1 MATSGSVSTNAYTTA
16 SGQTRYVRV
25 DWTQTSSGNVSTITY
40 NVYADGTY
48 TGSMSMRNILLEIST
63 GGVGTASVDSI
74 QVYKDHSAYVSNG
87 LLDTGSFTITHNS
100 SANANLT
107 ITVKASIYEW
117 NYNKSGSGSW
127 SLPTLTTACSAP
139 TGIYLSVPDPDAAGG
154 FVAPG
159 ASVTF
164 ITGFWPGSNGNNN
177 PISKYRL
184 YYNFGDYPNS
194 SSSYLDLTITTESN
208 GSKKAIFSIPIAT
221 TQRGKR
227 VRIAIQ
233 SIGTVS
239 GFNSGLQN
247 CNGYYLVNNL
257 PSAPTGTISAIVPSS
272 ATSCHLSVNAGSDSD
287 GQMTKVYYLNGSTYQ
302 EYTSSTSLAIT
313 SSTQTFSF
321 KTFDGLEFST
331 DKLDVTVTR
340 NTKPVITTFSISNAT
355 VATSKVSGFSGAYAT
370 NLSLSAQASKTS
382 GRFAL
387 YLYYTGSYTSS
398 PTSYQY
404 STLLTTF
411 SGGSFT
417 NYNVNILQL
426 IGYDKSYK
434 LVLKYNDDIEDA
446 DDKEISTYNSKNLS
460 LAPWPTFIAKYN
472 QFANSNIAGTKEGE
486 FWNKVRFVYT
496 YDSTFTNSQVSSQ
509 VSGYSTSTTLR
520 SDSDYLYLDVTVNG
534 TLDEGTYTFTN
545 TFYDATQYY
554 SNASTISMKECPIPF
569 LSSVS
574 FSAQQV
580 NVMSG
585 DPSNP
590 ITLSVW
596 VNKFWADSNLSNYS
610 IDLNTNSTT
619 LNFVING
626 VSYSAEGKYNIET
639 SVTGKDD
646 VFALT
651 VAPQNFYPILNSL
664 FIDGQEVNGRYNAQC
679 IVTIKNRYGREFSTS
694 TSPTIIMNFNSAPS
708 ITFARANVKYYDGNN
723 YNEVGTASLIEGLGL
738 VFTPT
743 VTGYN
748 TSKID
753 YTVEVSRDNKIT
765 WNTFLNGSLTKQD
778 SQQFGYNQPYAYSND
793 NKVQPIGEIT
803 SSNDCY
809 FRIVL
814 NDGINSS
821 VTALLDETFARTE
834 HTLATIEM
842 TSIDYS
848 EGKYTIGYSCSDLG
862 CATPS
867 SGSVIF
873 QKDTSNL
880 SSTTTGIDWNVTN
893 WTTFLSDKT
902 KELSSTMTADFEFS
916 RIKVTTTISKTY
928 GTYTITNTKTA
939 YSNTILVYN
948 VSPTASLRK
957 NHIGIN
963 KKDIE
968 SFVDG
973 VIIIGATSGRNKIYF
988 SGSQKPSISE
998 APYIDIENYE
1008 IDGFI
1013 IDGGTW

>member
-40 NVYADGTY
+40 SVYADGTY

-63 GGVGTASVDSI
+63 GGVGTASVSSI

-87 LLDTGSFTITHNS
+87 LLDTGTFTITHNS

-117 NYNKSGSGSW
+117 TYNKSGSGSW

-139 TGIYLSVPDPDAAGG
+139 TGIYLSVPDPEAAGG

-184 YYNFGDYPNS
+184 YYNFGDYPTS
-194 SSSYLDLTITTESN
+194 SSNHLDLTVTTESN
-208 GSKKAIFSIPIAT
+208 GSKKATFSIPIAT

-247 CNGYYLVNNL
+247 SSGYYLVNNL
-257 PSAPTGTISAIVPSS
+257 PSVPTGTTSIIVPST
-272 ATSCHLSVNAGSDSD
+272 ATSYHLSVNAGSDSD
-287 GQMTKVYYLNGSTYQ
+287 GQITKVYYLNGSVYQ
-302 EYTSSTSLAIT
+302 EYTSSTLLPIT
-313 SSTQTFSF
+313 SSTKTFSF
-321 KTFDGLEFST
+321 KTFDGLEFSA
-331 DKLDVTVTR
+331 DKLDIIVTK
-340 NTKPVITTFSISNAT
+340 NTKPVITTFSITDAT
-355 VATSKVSGFSGAYAT
+355 IATSKIPSFSGAYAT
-370 NLSLSAQASKTS
+370 NLLLSAQASKTS
-382 GRFAL
+382 GSLTL

-434 LVLKYNDDIEDA
+434 MVLKYNDGIENA
-446 DDKEISTYNSKNLS
+446 DDKEIITYNSKKLS
-460 LAPWPTFIAKYN
+460 LAPWPIFVAKYN
-472 QFANSNIAGTKEGE
+472 QFANSNIAKTKAGE

-496 YDSTFTNSQVSSQ
+496 YDSTFTSSQVSSQ
-509 VSGYSTSTTLR
+509 VSGYSTSIILR
-520 SDSDYLYLDVTVNG
+520 NDSDYLYLDVTVNG
-534 TLDEGTYTFTN
+534 SLGEGTYVFTN
-545 TFYDATQYY
+545 TFYDVTQYY
-554 SNASTISMKECPIPF
+554 NNSSTISMEECPIPF
-569 LSSVS
+569 LSSIT
-574 FSAQQV
+574 FSAQQI
-580 NVMSG
+580 NVMNG
-585 DPSNP
+585 DPDNP
-590 ITLSVW
+590 IILSIW
-596 VNKFWADSNLSNYS
+596 INKFWADSNLDNYS
-610 IDLNTNSTT
+610 IDLDIDSTT

-626 VSYSAEGKYNIET
+626 VSYSAKEYYNVEE

-651 VAPQNFYPILNSL
+651 VMPQNFYPILNGL
-664 FIDGQEVNGRYNAQC
+664 FTSSQEVNGRYDAQC
-679 IVTIKNRYGREFSTS
+679 IVTIKNRYGREFSTL
-694 TSPTIIMNFNSAPS
+694 TSPTIVMNFNSAPS
-708 ITFARANVKYYDGNN
+708 ITFARENVKYYDGNN

-738 VFTPT
+738 IFTPT

-753 YTVEVSRDNKIT
+753 YVVEVSRDNKTT
-765 WNTFLNGSLTKQD
+765 WNTFLSGILTKQS
-778 SQQFGYNQPYAYSND
+778 SQQFGYNQPYTYFSD
-793 NKVQPIGEIT
+793 NKVQTIGEIT
-803 SSNDCY
+803 TSNDCY
-809 FRIVL
+809 FRITL

-821 VTALLDETFARTE
+821 VVALLDEAFSRIE
-834 HTLATIEM
+834 HTSAIIEM

-848 EGKYTIGYSCSDLG
+848 EGKYIIGYSCSDLG
-862 CATPS
+862 CAAPS
-867 SGSVIF
+867 SGNVLF
-873 QKDTSNL
+873 QKDTSSL
-880 SSTTTGIDWNVTN
+880 SSTTTGINWDVTN
-893 WTTFLSDKT
+893 WATFLSEKT
-902 KELSSTMTADFEFS
+902 KELSSTMSADFEFS

-973 VIIIGATSGRNKIYF
+973 VIIIGATSGRDKIYF

>member
-25 DWTQTSSGNVSTITY
+25 EWTQTSSGNVSTITY

-48 TGSMSMRNILLEIST
+48 TGSMSMRNILLEIGT
-63 GGVGTASVDSI
+63 GGVGTASVSSI
-74 QVYKDHSAYVSNG
+74 QVRKDYANYTSNG
-87 LLDTGSFTITHNS
+87 WIDSGSFTVTHNS
-100 SANANLT
+100 NANANLT

-117 NYNKSGSGSW
+117 TYNKSGSGSW

-184 YYNFGDYPNS
+184 YYNFGDYPTS
-194 SSSYLDLTITTESN
+194 SSNHLDLTVTTESN
-208 GSKKAIFSIPIAT
+208 GSKKATFSIPIAT

-247 CNGYYLVNNL
+247 SSGYYLVNNL
-257 PSAPTGTISAIVPSS
+257 PSAPTGTTSIIIPST
-272 ATSCHLSVNAGSDSD
+272 ATSYHLSVNVGSDSD
-287 GQMTKVYYLNGSTYQ
+287 GQITKVYYLNGSVYQ
-302 EYTSSTSLAIT
+302 EYTSSTLLPIT
-313 SSTQTFSF
+313 SSTKTFSF
-321 KTFDGLEFST
+321 KTFDGLEFSA
-331 DKLDVTVTR
+331 DKLDIIVTK
-340 NTKPVITTFSISNAT
+340 NTKPVITTFSITDAT
-355 VATSKVSGFSGAYAT
+355 IATSKISGFSGAYAT
-370 NLSLSAQASKTS
+370 NLLLSAQASKTS
-382 GRFAL
+382 GSLAL

-411 SGGSFT
+411 SGGSFI

-434 LVLKYNDDIEDA
+434 MVLKYNDGIENA
-446 DDKEISTYNSKNLS
+446 DDKEIVTYNSKKLS
-460 LAPWPTFIAKYN
+460 LAPWPVFVAKYN
-472 QFANSNIAGTKEGE
+472 QFANSNIAKTKEGE

-496 YDSTFTNSQVSSQ
+496 YDSTFTSSQVSSQ
-509 VSGYSTSTTLR
+509 VSGYSTSIILR
-520 SDSDYLYLDVTVNG
+520 NDSDYLYLDVTVNG
-534 TLDEGTYTFTN
+534 SLSEGTYAFIN
-545 TFYDATQYY
+545 TFYDVTQYY
-554 SNASTISMKECPIPF
+554 NNSSTISMKECPIPF
-569 LSSVS
+569 LSSIT

-580 NVMSG
+580 NVMNG
-585 DPSNP
+585 DPDNP
-590 ITLSVW
+590 ITLSIW
-596 VNKFWADSNLSNYS
+596 INKFWADSNLDNYS
-610 IDLNTNSTT
+610 IDLDINSTT

-626 VSYSAEGKYNIET
+626 VSYSAKKYYNVEK

-651 VAPQNFYPILNSL
+651 VMPQNFYPILNSL
-664 FIDGQEVNGRYNAQC
+664 FASSQEVNGRYDAQC
-679 IVTIKNRYGREFSTS
+679 IVTIKNRYGREFSTL
-694 TSPTIIMNFNSAPS
+694 TSPTIVMNFNSAPS
-708 ITFARANVKYYDGNN
+708 ITFARENVKYYDGNN

-738 VFTPT
+738 IFTPT

-753 YTVEVSRDNKIT
+753 YVVEVSRDNKTT
-765 WNTFLNGSLTKQD
+765 WNTFLSGSLTKQS
-778 SQQFGYNQPYAYSND
+778 SQQFGYNQPYTYFSD
-793 NKVQPIGEIT
+793 NKVQTIGEIT
-803 SSNDCY
+803 TSNDCY
-809 FRIVL
+809 FRITL

-821 VTALLDETFARTE
+821 VVALLDEAFSRIE
-834 HTLATIEM
+834 HTSAIIEM

-848 EGKYTIGYSCSDLG
+848 EGKYIIGYSCSDLG
-862 CATPS
+862 CAAPS
-867 SGSVIF
+867 SGNVLF
-873 QKDTSNL
+873 QKDTSSL
-880 SSTTTGIDWNVTN
+880 SSITTGINWDITN
-893 WTTFLSDKT
+893 WATFLSEKT
-902 KELSSTMTADFEFS
+902 KELSSTMSADFEFS
-916 RIKVTTTISKTY
+916 RIKVTTTISKAY

-973 VIIIGATSGRNKIYF
+973 VIIIGATSGRDKIYF

>member
-48 TGSMSMRNILLEIST
+48 PGSMSMRNILLEIGT
-63 GGVGTASVDSI
+63 GGVGTASVSSI
-74 QVYKDHSAYVSNG
+74 QVRKDYADYTSNG
-87 LLDTGSFTITHNS
+87 LIGSGFFTVTHNS

-107 ITVKASIYEW
+107 ITVRASIFDW

-184 YYNFGDYPNS
+184 YYNFGDYPTS
-194 SSSYLDLTITTESN
+194 SSNHLDLTVTTESN
-208 GSKKAIFSIPIAT
+208 GSKKATFSIPIAT

-247 CNGYYLVNNL
+247 SSGYYLVNNL
-257 PSAPTGTISAIVPSS
+257 PSAPTGTTSIIIPST
-272 ATSCHLSVNAGSDSD
+272 ATSYHLSVNAGSDSD
-287 GQMTKVYYLNGSTYQ
+287 GQITKVYYLNGSVYQ
-302 EYTSSTSLAIT
+302 EYTSSTLLPIT
-313 SSTQTFSF
+313 SSTKTFSF
-321 KTFDGLEFST
+321 KTFDGLEFSA
-331 DKLDVTVTR
+331 DKLDIIVTK
-340 NTKPVITTFSISNAT
+340 NTKPVITTFSITDAT
-355 VATSKVSGFSGAYAT
+355 IATSKISSFSGAYAT
-370 NLSLSAQASKTS
+370 NLLLSAQASKTS
-382 GRFAL
+382 GSLAL

-434 LVLKYNDDIEDA
+434 MVLKYNDGIENA
-446 DDKEISTYNSKNLS
+446 DDKEIVTYNSKKLS
-460 LAPWPTFIAKYN
+460 LAPWPVFVAKYN
-472 QFANSNIAGTKEGE
+472 QFANSNIAKTKEGE

-496 YDSTFTNSQVSSQ
+496 YDSTFTSSQVSSQ
-509 VSGYSTSTTLR
+509 VSGYSTSIILR
-520 SDSDYLYLDVTVNG
+520 NDSDYLYLDVTVNG
-534 TLDEGTYTFTN
+534 SLSEGTYAFTN
-545 TFYDATQYY
+545 TFYDVTQYY
-554 SNASTISMKECPIPF
+554 NNSSTISMKECPIPF
-569 LSSVS
+569 LSSIT

-580 NVMSG
+580 NVMNG
-585 DPSNP
+585 DPDNP
-590 ITLSVW
+590 ITLSIW
-596 VNKFWADSNLSNYS
+596 INKFWADSNLDNYS
-610 IDLNTNSTT
+610 IDLDINSTT

-626 VSYSAEGKYNIET
+626 VSYSAKEYYNVET

-651 VAPQNFYPILNSL
+651 VMPQNFYPILNSL
-664 FIDGQEVNGRYNAQC
+664 FTSSQEVNGRYDAQC
-679 IVTIKNRYGREFSTS
+679 IVTIKNRYGREFSTL
-694 TSPTIIMNFNSAPS
+694 TSPTIVMNFNAAPS
-708 ITFARANVKYYDGNN
+708 ITFARENVKYYDGNN
-723 YNEVGTASLIEGLGL
+723 YNEIGTASLIEGLGL
-738 VFTPT
+738 IFTPT

-753 YTVEVSRDNKIT
+753 YVVEVSRDNKTT
-765 WNTFLNGSLTKQD
+765 WNTFLSGSLTKQS
-778 SQQFGYNQPYAYSND
+778 SQQFGYNQPYTYFSD
-793 NKVQPIGEIT
+793 NKVQTIGEIT
-803 SSNDCY
+803 TSNDCY
-809 FRIVL
+809 FRITL

-821 VTALLDETFARTE
+821 VVALLDEAFSRIE
-834 HTLATIEM
+834 HTSAIIEM

-848 EGKYTIGYSCSDLG
+848 EGKYIIGYSCSDLG
-862 CATPS
+862 CAAPS
-867 SGSVIF
+867 SGNVLF
-873 QKDTSNL
+873 QKDTSSL
-880 SSTTTGIDWNVTN
+880 SSITTGINWDVTN
-893 WTTFLSDKT
+893 WATFLSEKT
-902 KELSSTMTADFEFS
+902 KELSSTMSADFEFS

-973 VIIIGATSGRNKIYF
+973 VIIIGATSGRDKIYF